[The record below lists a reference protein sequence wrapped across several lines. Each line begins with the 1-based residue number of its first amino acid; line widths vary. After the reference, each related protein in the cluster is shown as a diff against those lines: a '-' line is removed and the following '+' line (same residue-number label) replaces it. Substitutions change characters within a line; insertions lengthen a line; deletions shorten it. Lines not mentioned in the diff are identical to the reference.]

1 MAKMRFQT
9 KLTIVYVALFLAV
22 QSVII
27 LAIYSS
33 VTENVRD
40 QIRDQLASS
49 ARVFDQLISNRVEVF
64 GSRAQDLSKDF
75 GFRQAVATREQAT
88 IQSAL
93 ANLINRLDN
102 DSAFVIDLDDNLVAI
117 AGSDAIAFDAVRL
130 PDSLKEAAQND
141 GYAVRF
147 VAINGEIFEIVIAP
161 VEAPVTI
168 GWVGLGGRLDQQV
181 ASELKDLSPIQLELA
196 FTYDSEAGH
205 QLATATSDEGQMRE
219 FLALETGHDVREEFE
234 GTFNG
239 QDYLIRRLPLADGFS
254 DNDHVDALLYYSVDV
269 GLTPFQSL
277 VIALVSILA
286 VGLLMLFFGSLIV
299 ARGITRP
306 LRSLAR
312 AAQKISDGDYQEV
325 TAPAK
330 DEEISRLTGSFN
342 QMITAVREREER
354 ITFQACHDSDSGLP
368 NRIFFE
374 EQIAPVIKGGRKF
387 ALGVVEIQRISE
399 LRAVLTQ
406 EHMTELV
413 RGVAHRLNG
422 IAISHLSQI
431 SADSF
436 VFAHFDDKTVNSCC
450 GMIANSFAD
459 PLPVGDLMVDL
470 RVSIGITRFPEDAGD
485 ISSLLRHANSALDGA
500 RVSEQRF
507 SWYDPELS
515 AAQKDKLS
523 MMSDL
528 RDAIVNGELN
538 FAYQP
543 KLDLATGKITAVE
556 ALMRWIS
563 PTRGFVPPDEFIS
576 MAEKTG
582 DIRRLTD
589 WALETAV
596 KQAAAWR
603 KQGHEIAVAV
613 NLSTADL
620 MNSKLPNQVL
630 DLLRKHQLPAEFLK
644 LEVTESAV
652 MHDMSRAL
660 DVLNM
665 LSAMGI
671 FLSIDD
677 YGTGYS
683 SLSYIKSLPVSEI
696 KIDKSFILKLDE
708 NDEDKILVRSTIE
721 LAHNLGMKV
730 TAEGVENETSVS
742 LLREYGCNTLQG
754 YHICRP
760 VPDADLIEFIG
771 GFGNAAE

>member
-1 MAKMRFQT
+1 MAKLRFQT
-9 KLTIVYVALFLAV
+9 KLTIVYIALFLAV
-22 QSVII
+22 QSVIV

-33 VTENVRD
+33 VTQNVRD
-40 QIRDQLASS
+40 QITGQLAAS
-49 ARVFDQLISNRVEVF
+49 ARVFDQLISNRVDVF

-75 GFRQAVATREQAT
+75 GFRQAVATRDQAT
-88 IQSAL
+88 IESAL
-93 ANLINRLDN
+93 ANLITRLDN
-102 DSAFVIDLDDNLVAI
+102 DSAFVIDLDDELVAI
-117 AGSDAIAFDAVRL
+117 AGSEVVAQDAVML
-130 PDSLKEAAQND
+130 PDGLKEAAQAD
-141 GYAVRF
+141 GYAARF
-147 VAINGEIFEIVIAP
+147 VAIEGEVFEIVIAP

-168 GWVGLGGRLDQQV
+168 GWVGLGVRLDQEV
-181 ASELKDLSPIQLELA
+181 AGELKDLSPIQLELA
-196 FTYDSEAGH
+196 FIYDSEGEH
-205 QLATATSDEGQMRE
+205 RLATATADEALMRN
-219 FLALETGHDVREEFE
+219 FLVEQQGHDVVEEYE
-234 GTFNG
+234 GQFGG
-239 QDYLIRRLPLADGFS
+239 QEYMMRRLPLEVGFS
-254 DNDHVDALLYYSVDV
+254 DENQVDALLYYSVDV

-277 VIALVSILA
+277 VIALTSILA
-286 VGLLMLFFGSLIV
+286 VGLVMLFVGSVVV

-306 LRSLAR
+306 LRHLAR

-330 DEEISRLTGSFN
+330 DEEIYRLTSSFN
-342 QMITAVREREER
+342 QMITAVREREEA
-354 ITFQACHDSDSGLP
+354 ITFQACHDSDTGLP
-368 NRIFFE
+368 NRAYFE
-374 EQIAPVIKGGRKF
+374 EQIASSVDSRRPF
-387 ALGVVEIQRISE
+387 TLGVVEIQGISD

-413 RGVAHRLNG
+413 RAVAHRLNG
-422 IAISHLSQI
+422 ISVSHLAQI

-436 VFAHFDDKTVNSCC
+436 VFAHFDAETTDACC
-450 GMIANSFAD
+450 AMIVNSFAD

-470 RVSIGITRFPEDAGD
+470 RVSVGLTRFPGDGTD
-485 ISSLLRHANSALDGA
+485 ISTLLRHANSALDGA
-500 RVSEQRF
+500 RVSEQSF
-507 SWYDPELS
+507 SWYDAELS

-528 RDAIVNGELN
+528 REALKTGELK

-543 KLDLATGKITAVE
+543 KLDLVTGKITAVE

-582 DIRRLTD
+582 EIRRLTD

-596 KQAAAWR
+596 KQIADWR
-603 KQGHEIAVAV
+603 NAGINLAVAV
-613 NLSTADL
+613 NLSTNDL

-630 DLLRKHQLPAEFLK
+630 DLLKKYKVPASSLK

-665 LSAMGI
+665 LSAMGLS
-671 FLSIDD
+671 LSIDD

-708 NDEDKILVRSTIE
+708 SEEDKILVRSTIE
-721 LAHNLGMKV
+721 LAHNLGMQV
-730 TAEGVENETSVS
+730 TAEGVENVESVN
-742 LLREYGCNTLQG
+742 LLKGYGCDTLQG

-760 VPDADLIEFIG
+760 VSNDEVVEFLNE
-771 GFGNAAE
+771 FEYAAE